1 LCDESCELYGDIK
14 LILNEDS
21 YLINLYQRF
30 PVTLD
35 RGQDATIWD
44 NNGKQYIDCMGGYG
58 VAIIGHCNKDVIN
71 AIALQLNKLMVCH
84 MSTYHDSRLQFLSKL
99 NSIAPDNLGRIFLSN
114 SGAESIEAAL
124 KFSRKYS
131 QKTGVISMH
140 GGYHGK
146 TFGALSVTYNSKYRK
161 SFSPLL
167 EGIKFVPFGDTSS
180 LNEAIDESIGTVILE
195 PIQGETGIIMPPEGY
210 VRAVRDICTE
220 KKIVLIFDEIQ
231 TGLGRTGKMWAG
243 QNWSTVPDIM
253 CIAKGVASG
262 VPTGVTFVKDEI
274 AKCMN
279 LGEHSSTFAGNPISC
294 SAGSATIDAIING
307 DLVNKA
313 SATGMY
319 FKNRLLE
326 LKDKHPI
333 IRDVRG
339 MGMMLALESRF
350 DVRDVLMDGI
360 KNGLLMLYSGRTII
374 RLLPPLV
381 MKKEQVS
388 KAIEILDVILTEEEK
403 RRNVKR

>member
-1 LCDESCELYGDIK
+1 

-30 PVTLD
+30 PVTIE
-35 RGQDATIWD
+35 RAQGATIWD
-44 NNGKQYIDCMGGYG
+44 TDGKEYIDCMGGYG
-58 VAIIGHCNKDVIN
+58 VAIIGHCNKDVID
-71 AIALQLNKLMVCH
+71 AITLQMNKLMVCH
-84 MSTYHDSRLQFLSKL
+84 MSTYNNSRLEFLSKL
-99 NSIAPDNLGRIFLSN
+99 KSVAPDNLNKIFFSN

-124 KFSRKYS
+124 KFARKFS
-131 QKTGVISMH
+131 QKTGVVSMY

-146 TFGALSVTYNSKYRK
+146 TFGSLSVTYNSKYRK

-167 EGIKFVPFGDTSS
+167 EGVKFVPFGDIS
-180 LNEAIDESIGTVILE
+180 LLSEAIDESIGTVIIE
-195 PIQGETGIIMPPEGY
+195 PIQGESGIIMPPEGY
-210 VRAVRDICTE
+210 VKAVRELCTE
-220 KKIVLIFDEIQ
+220 KNLVLIFDEIQ

-243 QNWSTVPDIM
+243 ENWNAVPDIM
-253 CIAKGVASG
+253 CIAKGIASG
-262 VPTGVTFVKDEI
+262 IPTGVTFVKEEI
-274 AKCMN
+274 ANCMN
-279 LGEHSSTFAGNPISC
+279 LGEHSSTFAGNPISS
-294 SAGSATIDAIING
+294 SAGSATIDTIIKE
-307 DLVNKA
+307 DLVTKA
-313 SATGMY
+313 SDTGTY
-319 FKNRLLE
+319 FKKKLIE

-350 DVRDVLMDGI
+350 DVREILMDGI
-360 KNGLLMLYSGRTII
+360 KNGLLMLYSGRTVI

-388 KAIEILDVILTEEEK
+388 RAIEIMDEILFVEEK

>member
-1 LCDESCELYGDIK
+1 MCDESCELYGDIK